1 MVHRR
6 PADDQPGV
14 VAVAVRGERLGL
26 CCEANHRDLE
36 LLVWAD
42 ELFGVG
48 KQPFTVHFGH
58 LRSPVRLPVVVLVY
72 DDCLEAARGFDCEI
86 RDRDVHFF
94 LWGWGSV
101 GGMAA

>member
-1 MVHRR
+1 
-6 PADDQPGV
+6 
-14 VAVAVRGERLGL
+14 
-26 CCEANHRDLE
+26 
-36 LLVWAD
+36 
-42 ELFGVG
+42 
-48 KQPFTVHFGH
+48 
-58 LRSPVRLPVVVLVY
+58 VY